1 MSKFNFDMVLKNCKQ
16 VEQELPKELANTT
29 QKFFNKAFRQQ
40 GWDGKTWQT
49 PQRRIPGT
57 NAYKY
62 PKSKRLGRR
71 TRATLVGKSGTLRR
85 AVATSLRVATFKKV
99 RFEVDLEYAKVH
111 NEGLQVRNF
120 KMPERKFMGDSP
132 TLRKL
137 QLNVIK
143 KVTNTI
149 WQA

>member
-1 MSKFNFDMVLKNCKQ
+1 MSKFNFDRVLTNFKQ
-16 VEQELPKELANTT
+16 LEQELPKELANTT
-29 QKFFNKAFRQQ
+29 QKFFNNAFRQQ

-62 PKSKRLGRR
+62 PKSKGLGRR
-71 TRATLVGKSGTLRR
+71 TRATLVKSGALRR

-99 RFEVDLEYAKVH
+99 RFEVDLPYAKVH

-149 WQA
+149 WRA